1 MTKLIALAAA
11 LVMTTSAARAQD
23 FWSNTLPTIT
33 GTDTLGTTL
42 RERQASPPPA
52 PRDECSI
59 EALSDAKKNAIYAEF
74 LEVRRRSGNQAAQ
87 EWIGRKGRELRAQ
100 MALQGRC

>member
-1 MTKLIALAAA
+1 MTKLHALAAA
-11 LVMTTSAARAQD
+11 LVMATSAAQAQD

-42 RERQASPPPA
+42 RERGASSRAA
-52 PRDECSI
+52 PLDECSI
-59 EALSDAKKNAIYAEF
+59 DALSDAEKNAIYAEF

-87 EWIGRKGRELRAQ
+87 AWIGRKGRELRAQ
-100 MALQGRC
+100 MTSQGRC

>member
-42 RERQASPPPA
+42 RERRASPPPA

-100 MALQGRC
+100 MTLQGRC